1 MSIKIIQI
9 TFITCSFISIT
20 NQIAAASQKTSSSS
34 INYNARVYYK
44 PTNVLDKNTKG
55 AKIIGIYQRAQIGN
69 DGAYGTFT
77 QKGKTLS
84 QTVLEHNPTTASIS
98 GVTNNKAV
106 GYIQNTN
113 PGAGM
118 STGAPAYLSLYP
130 YIEPIP
136 QQKKAASHK
145 HSMAMKT
152 ANYTQK
158 K

>member
-1 MSIKIIQI
+1 MSIHPIKALSIIMILAIPSLQ
-9 TFITCSFISIT
+9 
-20 NQIAAASQKTSSSS
+20 QAAENNGTQK
-34 INYNARVYYK
+34 NNVNRMYYK
-44 PTNVLDKNTKG
+44 PQTVFSGPNKE
-55 AKIIGIYQRAQIGN
+55 AKSIGVYKRAQIGN